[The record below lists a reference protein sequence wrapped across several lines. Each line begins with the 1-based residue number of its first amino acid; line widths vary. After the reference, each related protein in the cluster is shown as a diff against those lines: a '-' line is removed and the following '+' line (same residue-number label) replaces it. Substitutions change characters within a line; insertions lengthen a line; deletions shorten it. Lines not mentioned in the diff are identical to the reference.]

1 MKVKLTRGM
10 PLPAYAK
17 PGDAAFDLRAAVEE
31 PITIAPQ
38 HTEVF
43 GTGVAVQIPDGH
55 FGLLVPR
62 SSLGKR
68 NLMIA
73 NTVGII
79 DSGYR
84 GEIMVM
90 LLNAGH
96 ETQTV
101 EPNER
106 LLQMII
112 VPFVQVPLEEVD
124 ELDDSA
130 RGGGGLGSS
139 GTH

>member
-1 MKVKLTRGM
+1 MKIKLTKGM

-17 PGDAAFDLRAAVEE
+17 PGDAAFDLRAAIEE
-31 PITIAPQ
+31 PLTIEPQ
-38 HTEVF
+38 RSKMF

-55 FGLLVPR
+55 FGMVVPR

-68 NLMIA
+68 CLMIA
-73 NTVGII
+73 NTLGII

-90 LLNAGH
+90 LLNTGF
-96 ETQTV
+96 EPQTV
-101 EPNER
+101 EPGER
-106 LLQMII
+106 LLQMVI
-112 VPFVQVPLEEVD
+112 VPFVQVPLEQVD

-130 RGGGGLGSS
+130 RGGGGIGSS